1 MSDPQTTPGPASAR
15 RRRWVRPTLVAVL
28 ALVVVGAS
36 VAAFSGG
43 SAFGRMG
50 WHGHGMWSD
59 PARLDKRVEHMVGHL
74 ADEVDMTD
82 DQQQRLTG
90 LAQEAARDLL
100 PLRETMSGARR
111 DATALLT
118 AATVDRAAIEDLR
131 AAKFAA
137 LEQASARLSR
147 FLADA
152 AEVLTVEQRTQ
163 LAERIA
169 KHRHRR
175 GGGDD

>member
-1 MSDPQTTPGPASAR
+1 MSDPQTTPERPAAK
-15 RRRWVRPTLVAVL
+15 RRWARPTLVAAL
-28 ALVVVGAS
+28 AVVVLGAGI
-36 VAAFSGG
+36 AAVTGG

-50 WHGHGMWSD
+50 WHGHAMWSD
-59 PARLDKRVEHMVGHL
+59 PARLDRGVEHMVGHL

-90 LAQEAARDLL
+90 LAREAARDIL
-100 PLRETMSGARR
+100 PLRETMR

-118 AATVDRAAIEDLR
+118 AATVDRAAIEELR

-152 AEVLTVEQRTQ
+152 AEVLTVEQRTR

-169 KHRHRR
+169 ERRHRR

>member
-1 MSDPQTTPGPASAR
+1 
-15 RRRWVRPTLVAVL
+15 
-28 ALVVVGAS
+28 
-36 VAAFSGG
+36 
-43 SAFGRMG
+43 MG

-82 DQQQRLTG
+82 DQQRRLTG

-100 PLRETMSGARR
+100 PLRETMRGARS
-111 DATALLT
+111 DVTALLT
-118 AATVDRAAIEDLR
+118 AATVDRTAIEDLR

-137 LEQASARLSR
+137 LEQASARVSR

-152 AEVLTVEQRTQ
+152 AEMLTVEQRTQ